1 LSTKKAA
8 VAKCM
13 TNFGLHEATETFW
26 DAIELSPKTV
36 QMLFLPHK
44 LPKIANILFIIL

>member
-8 VAKCM
+8 AAKCM

-26 DAIELSPKTV
+26 DAMELSQKTV
-36 QMLFLPHK
+36 QMLFLPRK